1 MHSSAVISS
10 QESVLFTV
18 IKRSYLC
25 TLWWLQIL
33 KPSSPSLLVMEI
45 GKKREN
51 VKDCQ
56 RTVRQTQKWYIS
68 FSLHYIGGLDELDIW

>member
-33 KPSSPSLLVMEI
+33 KLSSPSLLVMEI
-45 GKKREN
+45 RKKREN
-51 VKDCQ
+51 GKDCQ
-56 RTVRQTQKWYIS
+56 STIRQTQKWYIS